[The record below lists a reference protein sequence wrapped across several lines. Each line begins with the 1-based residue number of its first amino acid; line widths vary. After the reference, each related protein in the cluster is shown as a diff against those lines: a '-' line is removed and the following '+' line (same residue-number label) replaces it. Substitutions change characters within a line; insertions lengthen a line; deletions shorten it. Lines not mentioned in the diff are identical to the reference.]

1 MQFLPIADREFRVAA
16 HQPRTWGRRVMT
28 TSVGLGLLAFMLAVL
43 GQLKGCSLLAESFL
57 LPSAWVGMIYAL
69 LAGPLTTADCL
80 SRERRDGTL
89 GLLFLTDLRSYDVVL
104 GKMAAACLWMV
115 FDLTAVLPIAGNSH
129 LMGGV
134 SLAQLGLVAL
144 SLVNITFMS
153 LAVGACAS
161 ALPRARAF
169 FAGIDLGRAV
179 FLTAGVPHAGRLVW
193 RQALRGALVFHVVA
207 HFTP

>member
-1 MQFLPIADREFRVAA
+1 
-16 HQPRTWGRRVMT
+16 
-28 TSVGLGLLAFMLAVL
+28 
-43 GQLKGCSLLAESFL
+43 
-57 LPSAWVGMIYAL
+57 MIYAL

-115 FDLTAVLPIAGNSH
+115 FDLTAVLPIAAIPI

-161 ALPRARAF
+161 ALPRSGRSSLALT
-169 FAGIDLGRAV
+169 LGV
-179 FLTAGVPHAGRLVW
+179 LFFLTAGVPMLGELIWH
-193 RQALRGALVFHVVA
+193 QALRGALVFHVVA
-207 HFTP
+207 HSRHDESRWRPAGEASLGGTG